1 MEMEREIQERRRQE
15 VQNAKGLNFTYV
27 LVIGEF
33 LQSPKRCLLLGF
45 NPEIIEKCEA
55 GVKGVCLW
63 EILVSP

>member
-1 MEMEREIQERRRQE
+1 MGRIWADGDGEREIQERRRQE

-45 NPEIIEKCEA
+45 NPEIIEK
-55 GVKGVCLW
+55 V
-63 EILVSP
+63 